1 MQLARLPSFGLGH
14 NLATKDVRPI
24 LVLPLRLEM
33 NQTSWREHF
42 IQLPRLGAHR
52 SSEHQT
58 QLALSEEAIKRQVSM
73 TTVIF
78 DKQSYPITAY

>member
-1 MQLARLPSFGLGH
+1 
-14 NLATKDVRPI
+14 
-24 LVLPLRLEM
+24 M